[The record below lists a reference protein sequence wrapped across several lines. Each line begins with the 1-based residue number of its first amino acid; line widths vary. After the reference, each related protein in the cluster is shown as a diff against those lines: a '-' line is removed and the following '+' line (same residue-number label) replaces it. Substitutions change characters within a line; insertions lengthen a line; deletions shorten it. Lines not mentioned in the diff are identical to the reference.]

1 MPQNPLIQTRS
12 CQRVLIIDKFYIM
25 NRQKFFSK
33 YSKYHFEIRHI
44 TILLTVLIIF
54 QIILTFVQKSSLD
67 NFLVETQSWYRKHS
81 AERLAIVTST
91 SMELLFEN
99 MFLEKELNYIEER
112 KTTSSFNVI
121 FKQQLIQQS
130 VEDICLILKKND
142 SLYVIDSGQKFYD
155 FFQNTLEPYLGND
168 SRHSE
173 GVELFM
179 NIQETMKS
187 DEVIYSN
194 VVEHKTFNIL
204 VPFVPDGE
212 YLGVMYMKI
221 TPSFI
226 FLTHEVSSNFDQVS
240 IIYSSLIF
248 FGLISIFFVSSQAV
262 KERNE
267 AQKKLFEEHE
277 ENLRK
282 QIRLEKES
290 LFTRRIYHT
299 HHKAEKIIGFIKE
312 DIRQMSTETIEE
324 VKHRVVTYSNFISRI
339 IYDMKWYDQP
349 INTIIN
355 PMFSANIN
363 EVISFI
369 LEYVFLRISS
379 KNEMFEFKTD
389 LDKNLPNVNV
399 NEFVIWE
406 ILEPIIQNSIDHGNK
421 KSITI
426 NISTKYDE
434 QHRKS
439 YIIIED
445 DGVGVEEELMI
456 ENSEGI
462 KKIFLENASTKKV
475 GVTNSGYGCYIAYQM
490 AVEKCGWQM
499 DVENKKDGG
508 CAFKITISN

>member
-1 MPQNPLIQTRS
+1 MNKQKISN
-12 CQRVLIIDKFYIM
+12 KF
-25 NRQKFFSK
+25 
-33 YSKYHFEIRHI
+33 SKYHFEIRHI
-44 TILLTVLIIF
+44 TILLTILIIF

-67 NFLVETQSWYRKHS
+67 DFLEETQSWYRKHS

-99 MFLEKELNYIEER
+99 LFLEKDLSYIAER

-130 VEDICLILKKND
+130 VEDICLILRRND
-142 SLYVIDSGQKFYD
+142 SLYVIDSGQKFYA
-155 FFQNTLEPYLGND
+155 FFQNTLPSYDGTD
-168 SRHSE
+168 TKHSE
-173 GVELFM
+173 GVDLFLDL
-179 NIQETMKS
+179 QEHMKN

-194 VVEHKTFNIL
+194 VKEHKTFHIL

-221 TPSFI
+221 TPSFV
-226 FLTHEVSSNFDQVS
+226 FLTHEISSNFDNVS

-312 DIRQMSTETIEE
+312 DIRQMSTESIEE

-355 PMFSANIN
+355 PMFNANIN
-363 EVISFI
+363 EVIRFI
-369 LEYVFLRISS
+369 LKYVFLRISS
-379 KNEMFEFKTD
+379 KNEMFDFKTD
-389 LDKNLPNVNV
+389 LDDKVPNVNV

-426 NISTKYDE
+426 NISTRYDE
-434 QHRKS
+434 SNRKS
-439 YIIIED
+439 TIIIED
-445 DGVGVEEELMI
+445 DGVGVDEELMV
-456 ENSEGI
+456 ENPDGI
-462 KKIFLENASTKKV
+462 KKIFLENASTKKA
-475 GVTNSGYGCYIAYQM
+475 GVSNSGYGCYIAYQM

-499 DVENKKDGG
+499 DVENKKEGG